1 MNETCI
7 KHALNMPD
15 IGGCPYCEIDRLKAE
30 LEEAYLAGAATMRE
44 KAAEVANSMA
54 IDCPS
59 DKCPVFT
66 DMDDCIY
73 KETGFCIVAAIRKIE
88 VE

>member
-1 MNETCI
+1 MSFEEWYETYDC
-7 KHALNMPD
+7 D
-15 IGGCPYCEIDRLKAE
+15 GGELMLYNTID
-30 LEEAYLAGAATMRE
+30 LEAAYLAGAATMRE

-54 IDCPS
+54 TDCPS
-59 DKCPVFT
+59 DKCPEFT
-66 DMDDCIY
+66 DMDDCMY

>member
-1 MNETCI
+1 MSEEFDEWART
-7 KHALNMPD
+7 NMVD
-15 IGGCPYCEIDRLKAE
+15 DTGYIEAYGRMEQ
-30 LEEAYLAGAATMRE
+30 AYLAGAAAMRE

-59 DKCPVFT
+59 DKCPEFT
-66 DMDDCIY
+66 DMDDCMY